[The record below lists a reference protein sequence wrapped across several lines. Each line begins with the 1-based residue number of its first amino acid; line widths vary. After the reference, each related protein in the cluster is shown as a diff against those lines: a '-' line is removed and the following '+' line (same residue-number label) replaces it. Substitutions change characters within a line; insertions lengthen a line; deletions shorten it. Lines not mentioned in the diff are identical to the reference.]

1 MRPRGG
7 KEIGMAIC
15 KECGTKN
22 PDEAKFCSE
31 CGGVLATIDATAVKA
46 ALDKVEKEFE
56 KDAKVSLD
64 RSRLTYICD
73 ICGKVN
79 PIDTP
84 DKRCSRCGKKMP
96 RSEYVKA
103 LQRIK
108 EAKNVQQNLIQDMP
122 QDNLPKVMPKP
133 PAKND
138 AAQQSQPVLY
148 RMNQNAPKAQGGV
161 QQNGQI
167 IQPFVIVPYVSQN
180 QPVLQYN
187 PNTVYRYHQYSDSEK
202 RRNQET
208 LARLARER
216 EEAERERM
224 ARMDNDERSKSD
236 RKSRKYSVDSGYKKP
251 NGRLTAFISLLCA
264 LVAIIVAFI
273 SELSDI
279 VAFQAFIDAPDVFFE
294 TLSASSG
301 GFLAFVGLIVF
312 VVAMLGLAITAIIR
326 FFKGTFNRRQLLF
339 PFVALVGT
347 VLALVGCVMDEAL
360 FSQGYIALPVV
371 MIATSVIS
379 FVAEFTTRTNKQLY

>member
-1 MRPRGG
+1 
-7 KEIGMAIC
+7 MAIC

-84 DKRCSRCGKKMP
+84 DKRCVRCGKKMP

-108 EAKNVQQNLIQDMP
+108 EAKNVQQNLMQDMP
-122 QDNLPKVMPKP
+122 QDNLPRVMPKA
-133 PAKND
+133 PAPAQE
-138 AAQQSQPVLY
+138 AAQPSQPVVY
-148 RMNQNAPKAQGGV
+148 RMNQNAAKGQGGV

-208 LARLARER
+208 LARLERER
-216 EEAERERM
+216 EEAERERL
-224 ARMDNDERSKSD
+224 ARMENDERAKSD
-236 RKSRKYSVDSGYKKP
+236 RKGRKYSVDSGFKKP
-251 NGRLTAFISLLCA
+251 NGRITAFVSLICAVAA
-264 LVAIIVAFI
+264 LVLAFLVDLSLTVSFSAFI
-273 SELSDI
+273 N
-279 VAFQAFIDAPDVFFE
+279 APDTFIE
-294 TLSASSG
+294 TVSTG
-301 GFLAFVGLIVF
+301 GMLGFIGLIIFVIAMVGLAVTALVRF
-312 VVAMLGLAITAIIR
+312 V
-326 FFKGTFNRRQLLF
+326 KKSFNRKQLLF
-339 PFVALVGT
+339 PVLAVLGT
-347 VLALVGCVMDEAL
+347 VLALIGCGMDEVL
-360 FSQGYIALPVV
+360 FSEDCLIVPVV
-371 MIATSVIS
+371 MILATAI
-379 FVAEFTTRTNKQLY
+379 ALITEAATRTNKQLY